1 MDTVDRQI
9 LSLLNKSLP
18 LVDRPYRQVADALG
32 ITEAEAVDRIR
43 AMKSSGLIRRIG
55 AVLDPRSLGWTSVLC
70 AADIAPSSVE
80 EYAAVVG
87 AYEEVTHN
95 YLRSGHPNCWFTVIA
110 PDGDRLGEIVAQIE
124 ERLGVPILSLPARK
138 VFKIRVSFD
147 MD

>member
-1 MDTVDRQI
+1 MDTVDRRI
-9 LSLLNKSLP
+9 LTILNRSLP
-18 LVDRPYRQVADALG
+18 LVDRPYRQVADELG
-32 ITEAEAVDRIR
+32 ITEAEAVDRTK
-43 AMKSSGLIRRIG
+43 ALKSRGIIRRIG
-55 AVLDPRSLGWTSVLC
+55 AVLDPRSLGWPSVLC

-110 PDGDRLGEIVAQIE
+110 PSEDRLRDIVSQIE
-124 ERLGVPILSLPARK
+124 ARLGIRVLSLPARR
-138 VFKIRVSFD
+138 VFKIRVAFD